1 MKRTPYARRGWAR
14 IVAAAR
20 NSLAGL
26 RQAWRFEEA
35 FRQEVAL
42 AAVMLPAAALA
53 PVSLPERLLLAGS
66 VILVL
71 IVELLNSAMEAIVDR
86 ISLEHHDLSGRA
98 KDIGSAAVMLAL
110 LLSAAVWSVIL
121 APVLFA
127 R

>member
-71 IVELLNSAMEAIVDR
+71 IVELLNSAIETVVDR
-86 ISLEHHDLSGRA
+86 ISLEHHDLSARA

-110 LLSAAVWSVIL
+110 LLSAAVWAAIL

>member
-53 PVSLPERLLLAGS
+53 PVSLPEKLLLAGS

-110 LLSAAVWSVIL
+110 LLSAAVWAAIL